1 MQHVVMPEVLI
12 AERRR
17 LGLDKQ
23 DEMWDGVLHMNLPGN
38 TSHQRIEK
46 ELGLLLDP
54 LARESGLELLMEAG
68 LFDPAVEDNKSF
80 WVPDIV
86 VFPPAVASERGVEGR
101 ATLAIEIRSP
111 GDESYQ
117 KIPYYGRIGVAE
129 LVIIHRDRKDLR
141 RWVRAGDALVEVA
154 AGDDGWHQLTALPVA
169 MRGAG
174 GSLEVRLGGDR
185 IEVM

>member
-38 TSHQRIEK
+38 TNHQRIEGK
-46 ELGLLLDP
+46 LARCLAP
-54 LARESGLELLMEAG
+54 LAEALGLELLAEAG
-68 LFDPAVEDNKSF
+68 LFDPAVNENKSF

-86 VFPPAVASERGVEGR
+86 VFPPAVASERGVEGG

-111 GDESYQ
+111 GDESFE
-117 KIPYYGRIGVAE
+117 KIPHYSRIGVAE
-129 LVIIHRDRKDLR
+129 MLIIDRDTRAVR
-141 RWVRAGDALVEVA
+141 RWLAGSGGLAEVPA
-154 AGDDGWHQLTALPVA
+154 SQGGWHQLAALPTAL
-169 MRGAG
+169 RGG
-174 GSLEVRLGGDR
+174 KGSLEVRTGER
-185 IEVM
+185 IEAI